1 VITGQLTMGHARA
14 LLALESAARI
24 KDARDQVVKKQFSVR
39 QTEAL
44 VKKLKGGEGK
54 APRKTPID
62 PELADLSARLQRCL
76 GTKVNI
82 QPQARG
88 GKGGKIEISYYSPEE
103 FERLLDIFEG
113 R

>member
-1 VITGQLTMGHARA
+1 MGHARA
-14 LLALESAARI
+14 LLSLESAARI
-24 KDARDQVVKKQFSVR
+24 KEARDLVVKKQFSVR

-44 VKKLKGGEGK
+44 VKKLKGVTAK
-54 APRKTPID
+54 VVSQKKPID
-62 PELADLSARLQRCL
+62 SELMDLTARLQRCL
-76 GTKVNI
+76 GTKVSI

-103 FERLLDIFEG
+103 LERLLDIFAG